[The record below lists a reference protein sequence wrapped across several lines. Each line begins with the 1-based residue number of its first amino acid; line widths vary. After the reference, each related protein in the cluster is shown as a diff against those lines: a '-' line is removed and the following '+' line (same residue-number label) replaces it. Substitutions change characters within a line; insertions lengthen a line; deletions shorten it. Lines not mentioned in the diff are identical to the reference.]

1 MQNVA
6 LIIKYLSQN
15 SQTSSQL
22 SQAQQT
28 LLHYLAYFAEPEQDF
43 DEALLEDFFSHC
55 LDYAHWQQNKTQ
67 LSQEI
72 EEFLETVGTQ
82 HILGLSLTDI
92 KWPHETQIIEIE
104 NQRDMSDVLQCYL
117 NTVCKQKKYRLI
129 NDIGK
134 RMLAIILHPDHSL
147 SIQMF
152 DRKMMIRHGQVE
164 PLKKSLQLHYTANL
178 ELKTLTA
185 QRLELAPFVTAQFR
199 INERD
204 ENFALTE
211 QNNSMSNDSLVSGN
225 LVRGYLAQ
233 KIYTLNSQPLNAF
246 PKLFFAIKRLEQ
258 HFIHRQSDPFY
269 QNVISSLERSI
280 DLIKRQDPEAIKGSM
295 DVLAQAQNA
304 YEYVFHS
311 DKLLSL
317 LIKEL
322 QYTLSTRR
330 TVVRTGQES
339 YVDHDPENYS
349 GSDEWTE
356 ITLNS
361 EKTNRN
367 QQQNIALKTA
377 QKTALKRT
385 QQNDLER
392 KLGLQ
397 NQGSQNTNQNEAH
410 NQSRLIIQNPELSLD
425 LLEIDLSVSP
435 NENDL
440 RNQNLSKNQNS
451 TTQKRT
457 TTNLSSQPTTKTT
470 RKYDLTN

>member
-22 SQAQQT
+22 YQAQQA
-28 LLHYLAYFAEPEQDF
+28 LLHYLAYFTEPEQDF

-67 LSQEI
+67 LSQDI
-72 EEFLETVGTQ
+72 ESFLETVGTQ
-82 HILGLSLTDI
+82 HTLGLSLADI

-117 NTVCKQKKYRLI
+117 NTICKQEKYRLI
-129 NDIGK
+129 NDIDK

-147 SIQMF
+147 SVQMF
-152 DRKMMIRHGQVE
+152 DRKMMIRHGQIE
-164 PLKKSLQLHYTANL
+164 PLKKNLQLHYTANL
-178 ELKTLTA
+178 ELKTLTS

-199 INERD
+199 LNEQ
-204 ENFALTE
+204 EETLLTSE
-211 QNNSMSNDSLVSGN
+211 TNSLGREYQVSGN

-233 KIYTLNSQPLNAF
+233 KIYTLNAQPLNAF

-269 QNVISSLERSI
+269 QNVISGLERSI
-280 DLIKRQDPEAIKGSM
+280 ELIKRQDPDAIKESM
-295 DVLAQAQNA
+295 DILAQAQNA

-330 TVVRTGQES
+330 TVVRTGQDS
-339 YVDHDPENYS
+339 YVDHDPESYS

-367 QQQNIALKTA
+367 HH
-377 QKTALKRT
+377 QKQT
-385 QQNDLER
+385 QQEGQTSKR
-392 KLGLQ
+392 SQGLQ
-397 NQGSQNTNQNEAH
+397 NQNEAKSKS
-410 NQSRLIIQNPELSLD
+410 QLIIQNPELSLD
-425 LLEIDLSVSP
+425 LLEIDLSVSQNQ
-435 NENDL
+435 NEL
-440 RNQNLSKNQNS
+440 RNQNLSKSQDLTMN
-451 TTQKRT
+451 KRT
-457 TTNLSSQPTTKTT
+457 TQTQNSQATTKTT
-470 RKYDLTN
+470 RKFDLTN